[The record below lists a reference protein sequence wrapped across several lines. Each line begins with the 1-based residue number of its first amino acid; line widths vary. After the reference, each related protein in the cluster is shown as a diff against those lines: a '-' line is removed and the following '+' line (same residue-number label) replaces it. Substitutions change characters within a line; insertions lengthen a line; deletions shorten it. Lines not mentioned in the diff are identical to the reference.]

1 MKIDIDMTYEQDNTI
16 ISTIITIVRSIPR
29 GSVATYGQVAHM
41 AGIRDARIVGYALAS
56 NHTYGNSVPW
66 HRVINKG
73 GKISLKDKPK
83 YLTQKKLLLLEGIV
97 FSKNEVIDLK
107 KSGWLTSDKKDR
119 P

>member
-1 MKIDIDMTYEQDNTI
+1 MKIDIDMTYEQDKTI
-16 ISTIITIVRSIPR
+16 FSTIITIVRSIPR

-83 YLTQKKLLLLEGIV
+83 YLTQKKLLLSDCL
-97 FSKNEVIDLK
+97 LY
-107 KSGWLTSDKKDR
+107 TSDAADE
-119 P
+119 